1 MTPYQYHRTPLL
13 LQSVTSVLAIKSNI
27 MSEKN
32 VLLKMTIEKARM
44 INELIT
50 KFLGHEPS
58 KEEKK
63 QFHIMNRLGESIIYH
78 QGSLIG
84 TVRYKADDGLI
95 M

>member
-1 MTPYQYHRTPLL
+1 
-13 LQSVTSVLAIKSNI
+13 VLAIKSNA

-32 VLLKMTIEKARM
+32 VLLKMTMEKARM

-50 KFLGHEPS
+50 KFLGHEPT

-63 QFHIMNRLGESIIYH
+63 EFHIMNRLGESIIYH
-78 QGSLIG
+78 KGNFVG
-84 TVRYKADDGLI
+84 TVKYEIDDGLI

>member
-1 MTPYQYHRTPLL
+1 
-13 LQSVTSVLAIKSNI
+13 VLAINPKA

-32 VLLKMTIEKARM
+32 VLLKMTMEKARL

-50 KFLGHEPS
+50 KFLGHEPT

-63 QFHIMNRLGESIIYH
+63 QFHIMNRLGESIIYFK
-78 QGSLIG
+78 GDLLG
-84 TVRYKADDGLI
+84 TVKYETDDGHI

>member
-1 MTPYQYHRTPLL
+1 
-13 LQSVTSVLAIKSNI
+13 VLAINPKA

-32 VLLKMTIEKARM
+32 VLLKMTMEKARL

-50 KFLGHEPS
+50 KFLGHEPT

-63 QFHIMNRLGESIIYH
+63 QFHIMNRLGESIIYFK
-78 QGSLIG
+78 GELLG
-84 TVRYKADDGLI
+84 TVKYQTDDGHI